1 MADQNKNELNSN
13 GYKDNKHEYTTI
25 PYHVSRQVLLQEE
38 VNQLSGYG
46 RDKTN
51 VLNTIKKPLD
61 GFSIK
66 NCIHN
71 LLPVTLWIPNY
82 KIKKK
87 FMGDFLAGLTV
98 AVMHVPQGM
107 AYGLLAGVQP
117 INGLYMAF
125 FPCLVYFLFGTS
137 RHISIGTFALIS
149 IMVSKTVGT
158 YASSPLTLTNVSDL
172 KFYFKKKPLKNIK
185 FIN

>member
-13 GYKDNKHEYTTI
+13 GYKDNKHEYTSI
-25 PYHVSRQVLLQEE
+25 PYHVSRQILLQEE

-51 VLNTIKKPLD
+51 VLNSISKPLE

-71 LLPVTLWIPNY
+71 LLPVSLWIPNY
-82 KIKKK
+82 NIKKK

-149 IMVSKTVGT
+149 IMVSKTVAT
-158 YASSPLTLTNVSDL
+158 YASSTLTSTNVSDF
-172 KFYFKKKPLKNIK
+172 KFFN
-185 FIN
+185 

>member
-66 NCIHN
+66 NCINN

-158 YASSPLTLTNVSDL
+158 YATSPLTLTNVSDL
-172 KFYFKKKPLKNIK
+172 NFYFKKNR
-185 FIN
+185 

>member
-1 MADQNKNELNSN
+1 MADQNKNDLNSN
-13 GYKDNKHEYTTI
+13 GHKDNKHEYTSI

-38 VNQLSGYG
+38 VNQLSGYT
-46 RDKTN
+46 RDKRN
-51 VLNTIKKPLD
+51 VLNSLTRPLE
-61 GFSIK
+61 GFSVK
-66 NCIHN
+66 DCIYN
-71 LLPVTLWIPNY
+71 LLPVALWIPNY

-149 IMVSKTVGT
+149 IMVSKTVAT
-158 YASSPLTLTNVSDL
+158 YATSPLTPTNVSN
-172 KFYFKKKPLKNIK
+172 F
-185 FIN
+185 